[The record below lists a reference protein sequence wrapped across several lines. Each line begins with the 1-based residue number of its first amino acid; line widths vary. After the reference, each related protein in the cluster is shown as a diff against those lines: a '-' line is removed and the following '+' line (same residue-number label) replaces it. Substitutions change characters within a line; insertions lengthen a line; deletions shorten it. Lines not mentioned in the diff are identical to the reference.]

1 MFLAPLERSCAGEGD
16 DEASRALGAG
26 SCQRS
31 EDLPGSGAFR
41 SFVAAGD
48 FARDHRGAQLTFGQI
63 VRGVDAIVIQKGKKM
78 IALFMEPIA
87 HDGEAGI
94 ADLDRKRSRSGKCPL

>member
-1 MFLAPLERSCAGEGD
+1 
-16 DEASRALGAG
+16 
-26 SCQRS
+26 
-31 EDLPGSGAFR
+31 
-41 SFVAAGD
+41 
-48 FARDHRGAQLTFGQI
+48 LTFGQI